1 MSIKKPIRRLSS
13 MTRVLNSLLREDKPK
28 HIVVS
33 AIIMVALNL
42 FLPWWVAACVTFA
55 IGVGKEVYDK
65 VSGKGCAEWK
75 DLLAD
80 CVGIL
85 IGIL

>member
-1 MSIKKPIRRLSS
+1 MNRLL
-13 MTRVLNSLLREDKPK
+13 TEDKLK

-33 AIIMVALNL
+33 AIIAVALNI
-42 FLPWWVAACVTFA
+42 FLPWWVAAILTLA

-65 VSGKGCAEWK
+65 VSGKGHPEWK

-80 CVGIL
+80 LVGIL

>member
-1 MSIKKPIRRLSS
+1 MKRL
-13 MTRVLNSLLREDKPK
+13 LKSLLTEDKLK

-33 AIIMVALNL
+33 AIICVALNL
-42 FLPWWVAACVTFA
+42 FLPWWVAGLITLA

-65 VSGKGCAEWK
+65 VTGKGHPEWK

-80 CVGIL
+80 LVGIL
-85 IGIL
+85 IGVL

>member
-1 MSIKKPIRRLSS
+1 MK
-13 MTRVLNSLLREDKPK
+13 SLLSEDKLK

-33 AIIMVALNL
+33 AIIAVTLNL
-42 FLPWWVAACVTFA
+42 FLPWWVAGLITLA

-65 VSGKGCAEWK
+65 ATGKGHPEWK

-80 CVGIL
+80 LVGIL
-85 IGIL
+85 IGVL

>member
-1 MSIKKPIRRLSS
+1 MK
-13 MTRVLNSLLREDKPK
+13 SLLREYKLK

-33 AIIMVALNL
+33 AIIAVALNL
-42 FLPWWVAACVTFA
+42 FLPWWVASVITLA
-55 IGVGKEVYDK
+55 IGVGKEIYDK
-65 VSGKGCAEWK
+65 VSGKGHPEWK

-80 CVGIL
+80 LVGIL

>member
-1 MSIKKPIRRLSS
+1 
-13 MTRVLNSLLREDKPK
+13 MTIDKYK

-33 AIIMVALNL
+33 AIIAVALNL
-42 FLPWWVAACVTFA
+42 ILPWWVAGLVTLS

-65 VSGKGCAEWK
+65 VSGKGCAEWQ
-75 DLLAD
+75 DLMAD
-80 CVGIL
+80 VIGIL

>member
-1 MSIKKPIRRLSS
+1 MMKNI
-13 MTRVLNSLLREDKPK
+13 LNSLLAEDKLK
-28 HIVVS
+28 HVVVS
-33 AIIMVALNL
+33 AVMATVLSL
-42 FLPWWVAACVTFA
+42 FFPWWAAAGITFA

-65 VSGKGCAEWK
+65 VSGKGHSEWK

-80 CVGIL
+80 VVGIL

>member
-1 MSIKKPIRRLSS
+1 MKRLS
-13 MTRVLNSLLREDKPK
+13 EDKLR

-33 AIIMVALNL
+33 AIIAVALNL
-42 FLPWWVAACVTFA
+42 ILPWWVAGILTLC

-65 VSGKGCAEWK
+65 VSGKGHPEWK

-80 CVGIL
+80 LVGIL
-85 IGIL
+85 IGVL

>member
-1 MSIKKPIRRLSS
+1 MIK
-13 MTRVLNSLLREDKPK
+13 EDKLK
-28 HIVVS
+28 HVVVS
-33 AIIMVALNL
+33 AIIAVVLNL
-42 FLPWWVAACVTFA
+42 FLPWWVAALITLA

-65 VSGKGCAEWK
+65 VSKKGCAEWK

-80 CVGIL
+80 LVGIL

>member
-1 MSIKKPIRRLSS
+1 MKRL
-13 MTRVLNSLLREDKPK
+13 LAEDKLK

-33 AIIMVALNL
+33 AIICVALNL
-42 FLPWWVAACVTFA
+42 FLPWWVAALITLA

-65 VSGKGCAEWK
+65 VSKKGCAEWG

-80 CVGIL
+80 LVGIL
-85 IGIL
+85 IGVL

>member
-1 MSIKKPIRRLSS
+1 MK
-13 MTRVLNSLLREDKPK
+13 SLLSEDKLK

-33 AIIMVALNL
+33 AIIAVALNL
-42 FLPWWVAACVTFA
+42 FLPWWVAALITLA

-65 VSGKGCAEWK
+65 VSGKGCSEWE

-80 CVGIL
+80 VIGIL
-85 IGIL
+85 IGVL

>member
-1 MSIKKPIRRLSS
+1 
-13 MTRVLNSLLREDKPK
+13 MTIDKYK

-33 AIIMVALNL
+33 AIITVVLNL
-42 FLPWWVAACVTFA
+42 ILPWWVAGLVTLS

-80 CVGIL
+80 VIGIL